1 MKFTP
6 YLMFYGNC
14 AEAFAFYAKA
24 LDAKIVRQLRYSQAP
39 AGVPMPPNVDPEKI
53 MHVCLEKGQ
62 FRIMGGDMNHP
73 KPEAPI
79 PPIYWVS
86 ISVASV
92 EDARRVATELSEG
105 GRIMMPLAE
114 TFFSQQFAM
123 LTDRFGINW
132 MVDCPRAAPELD
144 AMAKN

>member
-6 YLMFYGNC
+6 YLMFYGDC
-14 AEAFAFYAKA
+14 AEAFAFYAKV
-24 LDAKIVRQLRYSQAP
+24 LNAKIIRQLRFRQAP
-39 AGVPMPPNVDPEKI
+39 AGVPMPPNADPEKI
-53 MHVCLEKGQ
+53 MHACLEKGE
-62 FRIMGGDMNHP
+62 FRIMGGDMNQP
-73 KPEAPI
+73 KPEAPL

-86 ISVASV
+86 ISVASIA
-92 EDARRVATELSEG
+92 EARRVAAELSEG
-105 GRIMMPLAE
+105 GRMMMPLSE

-132 MVDCPRAAPELD
+132 MVDFPRAAQELD